1 MSWTLPR
8 VVGVARA
15 REIIL
20 TDCVLNAD
28 EAVRLGVLSRLVA
41 DDEVQGEAMRVA
53 RTLANG
59 PTAAYAGIR
68 RLVAEST
75 GRSLS
80 EQLDAEA
87 EAIAAAATTPHGH
100 RGCRRVRREA
110 APRLRVDR
118 PGLSDCG

>member
-1 MSWTLPR
+1 M
-8 VVGVARA
+8 
-15 REIIL
+15 
-20 TDCVLNAD
+20 
-28 EAVRLGVLSRLVA
+28 LSRLVA

-87 EAIAAAATTPHGH
+87 EAIAAAATTPTGIEGVDAFVEKRRPDFESID
-100 RGCRRVRREA
+100 RG
-110 APRLRVDR
+110 
-118 PGLSDCG
+118 